1 MTPSSQIGKLTKKR
15 RYFSPIWQTTKF
27 LSNSQED
34 FFVFF
39 FVQTHNFYEF
49 YFQYLDYSK
58 LIFSFF
64 LFLTKY
70 PDFNILSLYRKEKK
84 LEEVTQF
91 EKQYSRHNNS
101 TQKVNRKKKKKPQVY
116 VSHCAIR
123 IN

>member
-39 FVQTHNFYEF
+39 FVQTRNFYEF

-91 EKQYSRHNNS
+91 EKRYSRHNNS
-101 TQKVNRKKKKKPQVY
+101 TQKVNRKKKKNLKSM
-116 VSHCAIR
+116 SHTVQ
-123 IN
+123 